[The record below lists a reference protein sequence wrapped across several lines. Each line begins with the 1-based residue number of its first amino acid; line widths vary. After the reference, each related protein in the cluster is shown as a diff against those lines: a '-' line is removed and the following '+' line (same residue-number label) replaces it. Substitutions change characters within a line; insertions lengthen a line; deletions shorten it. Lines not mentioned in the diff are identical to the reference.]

1 MFVIKEKF
9 IVNIESTQST
19 NQLCIESGAKIFDE
33 INNNLI
39 LINSEAQIYL
49 PYNKTFVYFSVQEKK
64 YITFKKAIENES
76 YILLFEVNK
85 LNNIIFD
92 IKEFVNTEENIITFS
107 PTETAVLYEKMNFL
121 EESLQE
127 DITDLE
133 ESIQEDITDLE
144 ESLQQCCTSMNI
156 NINNI
161 DGGYF

>member
-9 IVNIESTQST
+9 TINLESTQIT

-64 YITFKKAIENES
+64 YITFRKDIENES

-92 IKEFVNTEENIITFS
+92 IKEFVNTEENIITIS
-107 PTETAVLYEKMNFL
+107 RSDASILYEKMNFL
-121 EESLQE
+121 EE

-144 ESLQQCCTSMNI
+144 ESLQQSCTSMDN